1 MDFVYFT
8 AFLTH
13 VSTILITF
21 VTLLIYVNRNDVP
34 FNAGRLFT
42 ALALFNQLTV
52 PLFIFPI
59 TVPII
64 IAAVVS
70 TKRLEK
76 FLSQPEVEKEL
87 EGVKHMARFISQSDA
102 SLDILEETTVTNEVL
117 NRNSSNEAPITA
129 QEDFSITPE
138 NTLPHAK
145 DLDCTATHSLERRK
159 ATLRKGSPVT
169 RTFKYGRESQTSKS
183 VKKLNDKSIKLSD
196 EFVVQINDTIF
207 SWNKDDFVSTLTVN
221 SSILVPKGK
230 LTLIIGHTGSGKSSF
245 LAALLQEMYKVEEGK
260 LLWDK

>member
-1 MDFVYFT
+1 MTFVYST

-76 FLSQPEVEKEL
+76 FLLQPEVEKEL

-102 SLDILEETTVTNEVL
+102 SLDILEETTVTNNVFDTHL
-117 NRNSSNEAPITA
+117 SNEAPITT
-129 QEDFSITPE
+129 QEDFTITPE
-138 NTLPHAK
+138 NTLPRAQEI
-145 DLDCTATHSLERRK
+145 DFTAIHSLERRK

-169 RTFKYGRESQTSKS
+169 RTLKYGRDSQTSRS
-183 VKKLNDKSIKLSD
+183 LKKINDQSMKLSD
-196 EFVVQINDTIF
+196 EFVVQITDTIF
-207 SWNKDDFVSTLTVN
+207 SWNKDDFVSTLTVKP
-221 SSILVPKGK
+221 SILIPKGK

-245 LAALLQEMYKVEEGK
+245 LAALLQEMYKIEDGK